1 MDMLAEHSIPHG
13 HVIVKNI
20 YKNILKNAKKTKN
33 RISFKKK

>member
-20 YKNILKNAKKTKN
+20 YENILKKRKENERQN
-33 RISFKKK
+33 IF